1 MPIRL
6 AVVGAGHLGKIH
18 ARLVQNLNDV
28 QLIGVVDPD
37 ASARKV
43 VAEQCGVP
51 TLSDY
56 GTLIEQIDAA
66 VVAAPTRHHHA
77 IVLDLLNRGIHVLV
91 EKPITSTVQQADQ
104 LVDAALAGQL
114 VLQVGHVER
123 FNPAFQSAA
132 AHLGRPRYIEAIR
145 ASGYTCR
152 STDVGVVHDLMI
164 HDLDLI
170 LGLVHSQ
177 VTRVQA
183 LGISVLGDHEDM
195 AQARLEFENGCV
207 ANVTASRTSI
217 QPQRQMQVFCDDAYA
232 SIDFAER
239 RVCLVQPTEQLK
251 RRQFHVDQL
260 STAQRDELS
269 THLFDRWLPTTHPSV
284 PQCNPLQ
291 DELQEFVNCVR
302 TGQSPRAGGVE
313 GREALQV
320 AELVVD
326 QIKKHRWDGAETG
339 PIGPLATPVPSV
351 SRTKRAA

>member
-18 ARLVQNLNDV
+18 ARLVQNLDDV
-28 QLIGVVDPD
+28 QLVGVVDPD
-37 ASARKV
+37 ASARQ
-43 VAEQCGVP
+43 VAAQQCGVP
-51 TLSDY
+51 TLAAY
-56 GTLIEQIDAA
+56 EPLIDQIDAA

-77 IVLDLLNRGIHVLV
+77 IVLELLNRGIHVLV

-104 LVDAALAGQL
+104 LIDAALAGQR

-164 HDLDLI
+164 HDLDLV

-183 LGISVLGDHEDM
+183 LGISILGGHEDM

-232 SIDFAER
+232 SIDFADR
-239 RVCLVQPTEQLK
+239 SVTLVQPTEQLK

-260 STAQRDELS
+260 STTQRDELR
-269 THLFDRWLPTTHPSV
+269 THLFDRWLPTTHPNV
-284 PQCNPLQ
+284 PECNPLQ

-320 AELVVD
+320 AEQVLD
-326 QIKKHRWDGAETG
+326 QIKKHRWDGTESG
-339 PIGPLATPVPSV
+339 RIGPFATPVPSV